1 MRTEMHGECRKGDAG
16 SRTTREGREVGDVPD
31 GIRIVKVGLGDRSY
45 EVRIGPG
52 LIRDAGRIVAEAA
65 RGRRVL
71 IVTDRHVG
79 PKYGHALAASLRD
92 AGMEGA
98 AVEIPPGEGA
108 KSLKIASFLYD
119 QCLETN
125 LDRRSAIVALGGG
138 VVGDV
143 AGFVAATFMRGI
155 DYIQIPTTLLAQVD
169 SSVGGKTAI
178 DHPKAKNAIGA
189 LHQPRAVVA
198 DVRTLASLPDREL
211 KAGIAEVVKYGVIA
225 DAGFFAFIE
234 SNMAALLGRVERVLI
249 EAIARSCE
257 IKAAV
262 VEADERESG
271 PREALNFGHTF
282 GHAVETATGY
292 GKYLHGEAVAIGMAM
307 AGRLA
312 AELGMWSAGDAARL
326 EKLVEAAGLPLR
338 ASGAD
343 AAAVREAM
351 FRDKKARNGRLRL
364 VLPVGMGKVRTFD
377 DVPEEAVGRVIAAGC
392 AG

>member
-1 MRTEMHGECRKGDAG
+1 MPEG
-16 SRTTREGREVGDVPD
+16 TRV
-31 GIRIVKVGLGDRSY
+31 VKVNLGARSY
-45 EVRIGPG
+45 EIRIGPG
-52 LIRDAGRIVAEAA
+52 LIREVGRIVAGVA
-65 RGRRVL
+65 RGRRIL

-119 QCLETN
+119 QCIETG
-125 LDRRSAIVALGGG
+125 LDRRSTIVALGGG
-138 VVGDV
+138 VIGDV

-155 DYIQIPTTLLAQVD
+155 DYVQVPTTLLAQVD

-189 LHQPRAVVA
+189 FHQPRAVVA
-198 DVRTLASLPDREL
+198 DVRALETLPEREL
-211 KAGIAEVVKYGVIA
+211 KAGIAEVIKYGVIA
-225 DAGFFAFIE
+225 DADFFAFLE
-234 SNMAALLGRVERVLI
+234 SNMAALLARREDVLTG
-249 EAIARSCE
+249 AIARSCE
-257 IKAAV
+257 IKASV

-282 GHAVETATGY
+282 GHAIETATGY

-312 AELGMWSAGDAARL
+312 ADRGLWAADDASRL
-326 EKLVEAAGLPLR
+326 EKLIVAAGLPVR
-338 ASGAD
+338 ASGVD
-343 AAAVREAM
+343 PAAVREAM
-351 FRDKKARNGRLRL
+351 FRDKKARDGRLRL
-364 VLPVGMGKVRTFD
+364 VLPVGMGRVRTFD
-377 DVPEEAVGRVIAAGC
+377 DIPEDAVGRILAAGC
-392 AG
+392 ES